1 MLLRQPTLP
10 LIPKWKLNKAHLGSD
25 LRPQSCLRNKRL
37 QSEAN
42 NGNNESFVSQVVQ
55 PHISLSIRKTF
66 IHHNKNFK
74 SIVGGPGHHIM
85 DVDEMNMNMQIV
97 TNINVMN
104 KYNAPE
110 SRKQL
115 NGFQLFCWYFND

>member
-1 MLLRQPTLP
+1 
-10 LIPKWKLNKAHLGSD
+10 
-25 LRPQSCLRNKRL
+25 
-37 QSEAN
+37 
-42 NGNNESFVSQVVQ
+42 
-55 PHISLSIRKTF
+55 
-66 IHHNKNFK
+66 
-74 SIVGGPGHHIM
+74 
-85 DVDEMNMNMQIV
+85 MNMNMQIV